1 MARSQRS
8 GKLETRTSR
17 LKLPQAKS
25 EFLTIGKGLALGYRR
40 TEGEYGTWQ
49 ARAWDGSRYHYQN
62 LGRADDFQDA
72 NGDGVLDFYQ
82 AQGAARTMYEEVL
95 RGGVPAQKD
104 VTVQQAA
111 DRYLAWFREH
121 RKGVAMAESA
131 VRAHISPTL
140 GDRRLTELTT
150 ADLRAWLDRLA
161 TKAAR
166 LRSSK
171 ASKKLNL
178 RPTAET
184 NDEKRARRAS
194 ANRILSVLKAILNRA
209 FQDGLVADD
218 SAWRKVKPFAKV
230 DEARIRYLTDAE
242 ATRLVNACPANLR
255 RLVRAALLT
264 GTRWGELTSLK
275 TADVNLST
283 GHLYIAESKSGR
295 SRHVPLNPEGL
306 EHFKALVTG
315 KTGDELVLTRED
327 GKPWGH
333 NHHVRAL
340 QAACKV
346 AKVKPAVSFHEL
358 RHTYASHLAQ
368 AGVDLL
374 TISKLLGHADTRI
387 TAKHYAHLAGKTL
400 ALAVAKLPNFTAG
413 PMPPQNLRAVR

>member
-1 MARSQRS
+1 
-8 GKLETRTSR
+8 
-17 LKLPQAKS
+17 
-25 EFLTIGKGLALGYRR
+25 
-40 TEGEYGTWQ
+40 
-49 ARAWDGSRYHYQN
+49 
-62 LGRADDFQDA
+62 
-72 NGDGVLDFYQ
+72 
-82 AQGAARTMYEEVL
+82 
-95 RGGVPAQKD
+95 
-104 VTVQQAA
+104 
-111 DRYLAWFREH
+111 
-121 RKGVAMAESA
+121 
-131 VRAHISPTL
+131 
-140 GDRRLTELTT
+140 
-150 ADLRAWLDRLA
+150 
-161 TKAAR
+161 
-166 LRSSK
+166 
-171 ASKKLNL
+171 
-178 RPTAET
+178 
-184 NDEKRARRAS
+184 
-194 ANRILSVLKAILNRA
+194 
-209 FQDGLVADD
+209 
-218 SAWRKVKPFAKV
+218 
-230 DEARIRYLTDAE
+230 
-242 ATRLVNACPANLR
+242 VNACPANLR

-264 GTRWGELTSLK
+264 GTRWGELASLK

-387 TAKHYAHLAGKTL
+387 TAKHYAHLADKTL
-400 ALAVAKLPNFTAG
+400 ALAVTKLPAFSGAAKRSH
-413 PMPPQNLRAVR
+413 LASVSH

>member
-8 GKLETRTSR
+8 GKLETRTAR
-17 LKLPQAKS
+17 LKLPQGAR

-49 ARAWDGSRYHYQN
+49 ARVWDGSRYHYQN

-72 NGDGVLDFYQ
+72 NGEGVLDFYQ

-95 RGGVPAQKD
+95 RGGAPTQKD

-111 DRYLAWFREH
+111 DRYLEWFRAH

-131 VRAHISPTL
+131 VRAHITPAL
-140 GDRRLTELTT
+140 GDRRLADLTT
-150 ADLRAWLDRLA
+150 ADLRAWLDKLA

-171 ASKKLNL
+171 LSKKLNL
-178 RPTAET
+178 RPAAET
-184 NDEKRARRAS
+184 KDEKRARRAS

-209 FQDGLVADD
+209 FQDSLVADD

-242 ATRLVNACPANLR
+242 ATRLVNACPLDLR

-264 GTRWGELTSLK
+264 GTRWGELAALK
-275 TADVNLST
+275 VADVNLKT
-283 GHLYIAESKSGR
+283 AQIYIAESKSGKP
-295 SRHVPLNPEGL
+295 RHVPLNPEGVA
-306 EHFKALVTG
+306 HFEELVTG
-315 KTGDELVLTRED
+315 KTGDELVLTRQD
-327 GKPWGH
+327 GTAWGH
-333 NHHVRAL
+333 NYHVRAL
-340 QAACKV
+340 EAACKI
-346 AKVKPAVSFHEL
+346 AKVKPVVSFHEL

-387 TAKHYAHLAGKTL
+387 TAKHYAHLADKTL
-400 ALAVAKLPNFTAG
+400 AQAVTKLPSFSGAAK
-413 PMPPQNLRAVR
+413 PSHLVRVSL